1 MTEKKGFIAR
11 LVGKFASEATP
22 ESHAKEDACC
32 SGTCEEKVK
41 VAEPVVIEVKKEES
55 SCCGGCGG
63 TGH

>member
-11 LVGKFASEATP
+11 LVGKFASETTP
-22 ESHAKEDACC
+22 ELEAKQDACC
-32 SGTCEEKVK
+32 SGSCEETVQ
-41 VAEPVVIEVKKEES
+41 VVEPVVVEVKEES